1 MIAVHWATHA
11 IEELKAGRQVVITP
25 KGNSMQPK
33 VVSGAEVTLAPIE
46 DIATLEKGDIVL
58 VSVGRDIYLHLITA
72 VDKNRVQISNN
83 KGHVNGW
90 VMKKD
95 VFGRAIAINNH
106 VKI

>member
-1 MIAVHWATHA
+1 MIAMHWATKA
-11 IEELKAGRQVVITP
+11 IEDLQAGKQAVIHP

-33 VVSGAEVTLAPIE
+33 VVSGAEVTLEPVT
-46 DIATLEKGDIVL
+46 DPNTLVKGDIVL
-58 VSVGRDIYLHLITA
+58 VSVARNIYLHLVTA

-95 VFGRAIAINNH
+95 VYGRAVSINNT
-106 VKI
+106 VK